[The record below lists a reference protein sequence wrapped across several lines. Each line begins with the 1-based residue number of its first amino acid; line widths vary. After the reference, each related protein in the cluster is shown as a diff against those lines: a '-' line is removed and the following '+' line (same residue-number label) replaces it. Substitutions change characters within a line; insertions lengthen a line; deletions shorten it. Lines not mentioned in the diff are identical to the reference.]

1 MGNVMPASLSSGSKL
16 SKSAVR
22 IWLGVILVMT
32 GFAYA
37 VTLGFGYVYD
47 DVLQIRDNPR
57 IRSVD
62 SLPGYFTDQ
71 VWAQAQNQPENLY
84 RPFFLTWLLANFEAF
99 GTSSWGWH
107 FTTVALHLLVTWLVF
122 LLARRLIPDD
132 GTGALVAAAVFALH
146 PSRVEAVAWVSGVT
160 EPLAAAFALGAF
172 LCFVKYRKES
182 TDKGWMA
189 ASLCL
194 YVAAMLA
201 KESTIVVPAL
211 IAAYELCFAASEKQ
225 SSSLWEFA
233 KARLDLATLVP
244 YALLATIYLGVR
256 AAVLHG
262 FAHQI
267 SDVSR
272 WTSIL
277 TWPWAIYFYLAQS
290 IAPAGLGPFYDVEFA
305 ASAPLL
311 VLLLPLLVLAVAAGG
326 LLWWSRKAKSSL
338 PLFCGAWF
346 IVTLAPALAVFTLMA
361 RYENIHD
368 RYLYLPSVGFAVS
381 IGFAW
386 TSFVPRLTGRTR
398 IWEMVAAIALLAG
411 LAVSSHRQALYW
423 ENDEVL
429 FTRGCAV
436 APRNVLA
443 KLNLASELVRQQ
455 RFEGA
460 FTTSQQAVD
469 LDPNSPLALSSAA
482 QAAYYLGNYTT
493 TETYYERALA
503 RGAPRVDQFYYLG
516 LARVAMGKYQEG
528 LETLRKGLALWPNS
542 PGYHAG
548 IGRALAG
555 TGDWPGARD
564 EYKLELLM
572 YPSSPGAKEALANA
586 EAHLRSG
593 PSAPFIAKP

>member
-1 MGNVMPASLSSGSKL
+1 MRANLSSSPKL
-16 SKSAVR
+16 SEKSIW
-22 IWLGVILVMT
+22 IWLAVILLVT
-32 GFAYA
+32 GFAYT

-47 DVLQIRDNPR
+47 DALQIRDNPR
-57 IRSVD
+57 IRSED
-62 SLPGYFTDQ
+62 SLPGYFTHQ
-71 VWAQAQNQPENLY
+71 VWAQAQEQPQNLY
-84 RPFFLTWLLANFEAF
+84 RPFFMTWLLANFEVF
-99 GTSSWGWH
+99 GTSPWGWH
-107 FTTVALHLLVTWLVF
+107 FTTIVLHLFVTWLVF
-122 LLARRLIPDD
+122 LLASQLIPDD

-160 EPLAAAFALGAF
+160 EPLAAVFALGAF

-182 TDKGWMA
+182 KSIAWMA
-189 ASLCL
+189 VSLGL
-194 YVAAMLA
+194 YVGAMLT

-211 IAAYELCFAASEKQ
+211 IGANELCFAASESNQ
-225 SSSLWEFA
+225 SSSWWKSA
-233 KARLDLATLVP
+233 KARGIFATLAP
-244 YALLATIYLGVR
+244 YAILAVIYLGVR

-262 FAHQI
+262 LAHQI
-267 SDVSR
+267 SDVPR
-272 WTSIL
+272 WTSII
-277 TWPWAIYFYLAQS
+277 TWPWAIYFYLSQS

-305 ASAPLL
+305 NGALLLVFALPML
-311 VLLLPLLVLAVAAGG
+311 VLLAAAVGFW
-326 LLWWSRKAKSSL
+326 WWSRNENSPL
-338 PLFCGAWF
+338 PVFCGVWF
-346 IVTLAPALAVFTLMA
+346 IVTLAPALAVFTLMS

-368 RYLYLPSVGFAVS
+368 RYLYLPSVGSALL

-386 TSFVPRLTGRTR
+386 TSIVPRFGTRTR

-455 RFEGA
+455 RFAGA
-460 FTTSQQAVD
+460 FATSQQAVD

-482 QAAYYLGNYTT
+482 QAAYYLGHYDTSEN
-493 TETYYERALA
+493 YYERALA
-503 RGAPRVDQFYYLG
+503 LGAPRVDQLYYLG
-516 LARVAMGKYQEG
+516 LAQTAMGKYQQG

-542 PGYHAG
+542 PGYHSG

-555 TGDWPGARD
+555 TGDWSGARD

-572 YPSSPGAKEALANA
+572 YPASPGAREALANA
-586 EAHLRSG
+586 EAHLQSG
-593 PSAPFIAKP
+593 PATPFIAKP